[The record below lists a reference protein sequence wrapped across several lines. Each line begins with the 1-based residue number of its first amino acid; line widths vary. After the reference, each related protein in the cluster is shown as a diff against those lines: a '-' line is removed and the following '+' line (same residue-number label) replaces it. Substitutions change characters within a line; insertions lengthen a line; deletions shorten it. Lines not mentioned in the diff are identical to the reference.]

1 MKKKINLKNS
11 KFKLNTKVPVDEFCE
26 NFLYNE
32 ASGYYTNQIEF
43 GKKGDFITSPTIS
56 NLFSE
61 IIGIW
66 IISAWENIGEPKKF
80 NIVEL
85 GPGDGS
91 LVSILIKVFKKFPK
105 FYNSSKIYV
114 ILLTKMDYTNLSKK
128 PPRRIFL
135 KLNLLKF
142 LRI

>member
-1 MKKKINLKNS
+1 MKKKINLKNP

-66 IISAWENIGEPKKF
+66 IISAWENIGQPKKF

-91 LVSILIKVFKKFPK
+91 LVSILIKVFHQIQLENKEQI
-105 FYNSSKIYV
+105 FYH
-114 ILLTKMDYTNLSKK
+114 TK
-128 PPRRIFL
+128 L
-135 KLNLLKF
+135 KM
-142 LRI
+142 